1 MSRPREDRGERRDAI
16 ALAAAEV
23 IADRGLERATMR
35 DIAAALGVTTGVLT
49 HYFPSKDALL
59 RHTKTVIFDRSFA
72 NAQAA
77 AAGPP
82 GIERVHAVVAALLPF
97 NAEQRTL
104 WRVLLSFFGGAVGS
118 PAWRREHSRR
128 MQRWY
133 TLYHDVVASLRDTG
147 ELAPDADPMEIGRAI
162 VLFVEGMAINL
173 VMTTPKTSNLVQRE
187 FARAQV
193 RRLVGSTES
202 RSPSIAS
209 TDTGDTLARRVE
221 SM

>member
-59 RHTKTVIFDRSFA
+59 RHTKT
-72 NAQAA
+72 
-77 AAGPP
+77 
-82 GIERVHAVVAALLPF
+82 
-97 NAEQRTL
+97 
-104 WRVLLSFFGGAVGS
+104 RVLLSFFGGAVGS

-209 TDTGDTLARRVE
+209 TDTGDTSARRVE